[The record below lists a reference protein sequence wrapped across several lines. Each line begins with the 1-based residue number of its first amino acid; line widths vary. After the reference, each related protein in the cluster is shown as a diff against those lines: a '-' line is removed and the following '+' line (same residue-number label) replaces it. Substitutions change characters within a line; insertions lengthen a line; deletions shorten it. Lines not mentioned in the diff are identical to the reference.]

1 MESGLEY
8 REMVLLKTSN
18 FTFNVSSQENFWHT
32 PCTYITETR
41 ELHYS

>member
-18 FTFNVSSQENFWHT
+18 FTLNVFSKES
-32 PCTYITETR
+32 
-41 ELHYS
+41 LA